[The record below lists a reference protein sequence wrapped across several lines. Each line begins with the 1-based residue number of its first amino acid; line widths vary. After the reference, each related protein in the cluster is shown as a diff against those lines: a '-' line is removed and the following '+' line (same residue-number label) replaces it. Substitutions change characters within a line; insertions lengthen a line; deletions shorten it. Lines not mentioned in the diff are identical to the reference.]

1 MTYQLVFNEFWE
13 NVMTSIQQHTFAKL
27 TLAKT
32 IGDTDLK
39 NIYVQVCALESGDYG
54 FELTFRYKTEE
65 VKQEHSVDQ
74 TFEILSSYL
83 KNPFQTVLLFTTEF
97 DLTLKI
103 NKKNVGSI
111 INQPPT
117 FLKPSLS
124 ITELQERGIL

>member
-1 MTYQLVFNEFWE
+1 MLYLPVFNELWNHCLE
-13 NVMTSIQQHTFAKL
+13 SVKNGTFAKL

-39 NIYVQVCALESGDYG
+39 NIYVQVCELNDSYG
-54 FELTFRYKTEE
+54 FRLTFKYKTEE
-65 VKQEHSVDQ
+65 VEQLHTVEETYDVL
-74 TFEILSSYL
+74 TPYL

-103 NKKNVGSI
+103 NKKNVGTI
-111 INQPPT
+111 IDQPPT

-124 ITELQERGIL
+124 ITDLQEKGIL